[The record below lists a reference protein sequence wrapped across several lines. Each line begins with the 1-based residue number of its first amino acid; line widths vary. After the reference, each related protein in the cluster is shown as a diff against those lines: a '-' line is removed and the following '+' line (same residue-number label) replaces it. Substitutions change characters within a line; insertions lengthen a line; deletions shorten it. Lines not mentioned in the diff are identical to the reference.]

1 MIKGMRTEYTCG
13 IQYNIILLV
22 YIILPS
28 GSSCG
33 HIRHSYKHE
42 VNLNEKDVDI
52 ERRIKETEKKETGC
66 IFTDMTIEQTCW
78 VGEEALENPSLSIK
92 SDIESEPRRS
102 W

>member
-1 MIKGMRTEYTCG
+1 MHWIILNMIKGMRTEYTCG

-22 YIILPS
+22 YIIFPS

-52 ERRIKETEKKETGC
+52 ERRIKETEKKRNR
-66 IFTDMTIEQTCW
+66 
-78 VGEEALENPSLSIK
+78 LHLH
-92 SDIESEPRRS
+92 
-102 W
+102 